1 MQTVY
6 EKLIKECHFL
16 VSGGWFIALLR
27 VRNNYEEGEIMGDVL
42 NFSGK
47 TAVVTGAGRGIGRVI
62 ALGLAE
68 AGANVVLASRTQAE
82 IDAVAEEIRAK
93 GSKVLAVATD
103 LTVHEQLENL
113 VNETI
118 KTFGR
123 IDILVNNAARS
134 FLRSL
139 LDLREDGWDKCFNT
153 NVKAVWLLSRL
164 AARKMIEQKYG
175 RIINITTVGADKAEA
190 GMGAY
195 GCSKAALK
203 HLTRCMAK
211 EWALLGIN
219 VNAVAP
225 GFTRTDFS
233 KPIWSN
239 PDLEKMI
246 CQFIPKGK
254 IAEPEDV
261 VGAVLFLAS
270 DAAGYITGNT
280 IYVDGGTM
288 TS

>member
-1 MQTVY
+1 MRPV
-6 EKLIKECHFL
+6 F
-16 VSGGWFIALLR
+16 
-27 VRNNYEEGEIMGDVL
+27 

-47 TAVVTGAGRGIGRVI
+47 TAIVTGSGRGIGRVI
-62 ALGLAE
+62 ALSLAE
-68 AGANVVLASRTQAE
+68 SGANVVLCSRTKAE
-82 IDAVAEEIRAK
+82 IDAVAGEISGK
-93 GSKVLAVATD
+93 GGKVLAVATD
-103 LTVHEQLENL
+103 LTIHEQLENL
-113 VNETI
+113 VDATI
-118 KTFGR
+118 KEFGR

-153 NVKAVWLLSRL
+153 NVRAVWLLSRL
-164 AARKMIEQKYG
+164 VARKMMEQKG
-175 RIINITTVGADKAEA
+175 GKIINITTVGADKAEL
-190 GMGAY
+190 GMAAY

-211 EWALLGIN
+211 EWAQLGIN

-233 KPIWSN
+233 RPIWSN
-239 PDLEKMI
+239 PEMETLI
-246 CQFIPKGK
+246 ARTIPKGK
-254 IAEPEDV
+254 IGEPEDV

-270 DAAGYITGNT
+270 GAADYITGDT